1 MERECLLIDT
11 SILIDHLRKTQKDK
25 TIFYKL
31 TLYYDF
37 VISAIT
43 EFEFLIGS
51 TDKNRQFTKEL
62 LESLPVLDFDS
73 KCVKEAA
80 EIYWNLK
87 KKNQLITLPDIF
99 IAATATTHNLQFLT
113 LNRKHFEPIENLKLF
128 RIENI

>member
-62 LESLPVLDFDS
+62 LESLPVLDFDQV
-73 KCVKEAA
+73 C
-80 EIYWNLK
+80 
-87 KKNQLITLPDIF
+87 
-99 IAATATTHNLQFLT
+99 
-113 LNRKHFEPIENLKLF
+113 
-128 RIENI
+128 